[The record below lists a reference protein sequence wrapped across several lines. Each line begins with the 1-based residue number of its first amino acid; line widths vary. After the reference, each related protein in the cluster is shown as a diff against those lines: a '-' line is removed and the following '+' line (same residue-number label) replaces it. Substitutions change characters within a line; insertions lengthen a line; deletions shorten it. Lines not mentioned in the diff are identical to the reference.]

1 MRKLL
6 FVCVIVGA
14 VFAGQERSAIA
25 GKWEGQM
32 HDLKAVAITVSED
45 RGRMEGSVV
54 FYVIRD
60 DDSQG
65 PRVVGQD
72 ERKILDPHWD
82 GRALQ
87 FAVGAPDFDPGAPG
101 VRFTITVT
109 GDKKAELKRW
119 GEDQMT
125 LAMTRLE

>member
-6 FVCVIVGA
+6 LVCVIVGA
-14 VFAGQERSAIA
+14 VFGQEKPAIV

-32 HDLKAVAITVSED
+32 HDRKAVTITISED

-60 DDSQG
+60 GDGQG

-72 ERKILDPHWD
+72 ERKILEPHWD
-82 GRALQ
+82 GRTLR

-101 VRFTITVT
+101 VRFTMTVT

-119 GEDQMT
+119 GEDQITM
-125 LAMTRLE
+125 AMTRLQ